1 MILFVLFILL
11 IVGVIVWVTWKLTDI
26 AANRPSKTVKPTQEP
41 QAKPK
46 RKVYR
51 TVRTIMIYPDDQ
63 ERAEDFMR
71 CYKPNKTD
79 WYTLTK
85 KELIEDHN
93 GEKVYKYYPANVP
106 HKFEDNEVLS
116 KLKGEWVRIGTVT
129 EEEKQEIIDNHGM
142 LTLFGGTYKEV
153 YDDVEIIE
161 DDPFFGFKVQKL
173 E

>member
-26 AANRPSKTVKPTQEP
+26 AANRPSKAVKPTQEP

-46 RKVYR
+46 RKSYR
-51 TVRTIMIYPDDQ
+51 TVMIYPDDQ

-71 CYKPNKTD
+71 YYKPNKTD
-79 WYTLTK
+79 WYSLSK

-93 GEKVYKYYPANVP
+93 GERVYKYYPENIP
-106 HKFEDNEVLS
+106 HKFEGTEVLS
-116 KLKGEWVRIGTVT
+116 EMKGEWYRIGTIT
-129 EEEKQEIIDNHGM
+129 EDEKEEIIKYNGT
-142 LTLFGGTYKEV
+142 LVLFGGTYKEV

-161 DDPFFGFKVQKL
+161 DDPFFGFKVRKL